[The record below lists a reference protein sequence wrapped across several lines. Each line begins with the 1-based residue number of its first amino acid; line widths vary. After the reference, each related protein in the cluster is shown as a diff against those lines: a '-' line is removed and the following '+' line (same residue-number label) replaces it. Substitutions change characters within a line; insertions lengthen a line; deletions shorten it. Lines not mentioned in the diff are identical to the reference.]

1 MTFTVENLEFFLAI
15 AMRVAGFVMIAPFF
29 SIRSVPQRVKLLLSI
44 AVAIIVYCVIPYQ
57 PLSYNGVI
65 GYAGVIISEAIAG
78 MILGLFANLAM
89 YILSFAGQIADMEIG
104 FSMVTQFDTSNRMQV
119 TVTSNVLMYAV
130 TLMMI
135 VTNLHLYVLR
145 AVVDSFLLVPVGGVK
160 LSPLLYESYLAFLLD
175 YMILAFRIILPVF
188 AALLIVNA
196 VLAVLAKAAP
206 QLNMFVVGFQLKI
219 FVGLAVL
226 SVMMLF
232 LPSISNFIFEKIM
245 EMVKVAVA
253 NLM

>member
-1 MTFTVENLEFFLAI
+1 MAI
-15 AMRVAGFVMIAPFF
+15 AVRVAGFVMTAPFF
-29 SIRSVPQRVKLLLSI
+29 SIRSVPQRVKVLLSI
-44 AVAIIVYCVIPYQ
+44 AVAIIIYCVIPYQ
-57 PLSYNGVI
+57 PLQYNGVI
-65 GYAGVIISEAIAG
+65 GYAGVVISEAIAG

-119 TVTSNVLMYAV
+119 TVTSNILMYAV

-145 AVVDSFLLVPVGGVK
+145 AVVDSFLLVPVGAVR
-160 LSPLLYESYLAFLLD
+160 LSPLLYESYLGFLLD

-226 SVMMLF
+226 TVMMLF

>member
-1 MTFTVENLEFFLAI
+1 
-15 AMRVAGFVMIAPFF
+15 
-29 SIRSVPQRVKLLLSI
+29 
-44 AVAIIVYCVIPYQ
+44 
-57 PLSYNGVI
+57 
-65 GYAGVIISEAIAG
+65 
-78 MILGLFANLAM
+78 
-89 YILSFAGQIADMEIG
+89 
-104 FSMVTQFDTSNRMQV
+104 MQV
-119 TVTSNVLMYAV
+119 TVTSNILMYAV

-145 AVVDSFLLVPVGGVK
+145 AVVDSFLLVPVGAVR
-160 LSPLLYESYLAFLLD
+160 LSPLLYESYLGFLLD

-226 SVMMLF
+226 TVMMLF